1 MRVLSVRRAGDT
13 AVHFLETSQ
22 DWGPGTAVTQ
32 VVDWDRRWD
41 NMQQHSGQHLLSA
54 ILENEHNTNTLS
66 WWLAESCASK
76 VGVSYIELDNPVTEA
91 TLAAVQERCN
101 EVIRDARPVNVMT
114 YNVGDPELD
123 KVSGC

>member
-22 DWGPGTAVTQ
+22 DWGPGTPVTQ

-54 ILENEHNTNTLS
+54 LMENEHNNNTLS

>member
-1 MRVLSVRRAGDT
+1 MRRAGDT
-13 AVHFLETSQ
+13 AVHLLEAGQ
-22 DWGPGTAVTQ
+22 DWGPGTVVTQ

-54 ILENEHNTNTLS
+54 ILENEHKTNTLS
-66 WWLAESCASK
+66 WWLAESSASK
-76 VGVSYIELDNPVTEA
+76 IGVSYIELDKPVTEA

-101 EVIRDARPVNVMT
+101 EVIRDALPVSVVT

-123 KVSGC
+123 KVGWCFDANG

>member
-1 MRVLSVRRAGDT
+1 MRRAGDT

-54 ILENEHNTNTLS
+54 ILENEYNTNTLS

-91 TLAAVQERCN
+91 TLVAVQERCN
-101 EVIRDARPVNVMT
+101 EVIRDARPVKVMT

>member
-1 MRVLSVRRAGDT
+1 MRRAGDT
-13 AVHFLETSQ
+13 AVHFLETNQ
-22 DWGPGTAVTQ
+22 DWSPGTAVTQ

-101 EVIRDARPVNVMT
+101 EVIRDARPINVMT

-123 KVSGC
+123 KVGGC